1 MENTSKQQSYMRGAA
16 ILAATAIIS
25 KIISAIFKI
34 PLFNLIG
41 DEGSGHFQV
50 TYQVYT
56 LLLTI
61 STAGIPVALSRQI
74 SAASATGRPGLVRRY
89 FSVALPAF
97 AAVGL
102 FFSGIMYFFADE
114 LARFMSNPQAAT
126 GLRVLSPAIFF
137 VCVVSV
143 FEGYGQG
150 HQNMIPTAVKQLLE
164 VTCKLVIGL
173 IVAWFLLRQGA
184 TSAETAAGAIS
195 GVTVGLGLAVPVMA
209 FLKRRMDRKL
219 YPDRLAASLGADD
232 YSRRR
237 ILYNIFRVSIP
248 ITLGSSFMNIMTII
262 DTRFVLSRLQTGAG
276 FEEARAVSLY
286 GVYSKGLTLL
296 VLPSALITPL
306 SVSIIPALAGALA
319 AKRVSEAKNIT
330 LSALKVT
337 NLIAM
342 PAGVGLLVLAYP
354 IFNVLYW
361 GSDPVGPTL
370 LMVFGAASY
379 FVCMQ
384 LITTALL
391 QANGHEKIPVI
402 TFPVGGVLQILLD
415 WVLVGNPAINIKG
428 SPVGTLTC
436 YFVITALNMAFLLAK
451 VKERPKLLPAFA
463 GPALCT
469 GIMGVAAWAIYG
481 LLERFLLI
489 PLGQGRAAM
498 AVCLFLTI
506 FAAVL
511 IYGVLAI
518 ATRTITRKDLRL
530 LPKGERLA
538 DLLKIKD

>member
-1 MENTSKQQSYMRGAA
+1 MRSAA
-16 ILAATAIIS
+16 ILAASTVLC

-41 DEGSGHFQV
+41 DEGTGHFQV

-97 AAVGL
+97 AVVGL
-102 FFSGIMYFFADE
+102 VFSAVMFVFAEE
-114 LARFMSNPQAAT
+114 LARFMWDPQAAM

-137 VCVVSV
+137 VCLVSV

-150 HQNMIPTAVKQLLE
+150 HQNMVPTATKQIME
-164 VTCKLVIGL
+164 VTSKLVVGLAVAWYLIGL
-173 IVAWFLLRQGA
+173 GA

-195 GVTVGLGLAVPVMA
+195 GVTVGLALAVPVMA
-209 FLKRRMDRKL
+209 LLKRRMDRRL
-219 YPDRLAASLGADD
+219 YPDRLAASAGADD
-232 YSRRR
+232 YTRRR
-237 ILYNIFRVSIP
+237 ILYNVIRVSIP
-248 ITLGSSFMNIMTII
+248 ITLGASFMNIMTLI
-262 DTRFVLSRLQTGAG
+262 DMRFVLYRLQTGAG
-276 FEEARAVSLY
+276 LGNTVAMALY

-296 VLPSALITPL
+296 VLPSALITPV
-306 SVSIIPALAGALA
+306 SISIIPALAGALA
-319 AKRVSEAKNIT
+319 AKRIREAHSIT
-330 LSALKVT
+330 LSSVKVT

-342 PAGVGLLVLAYP
+342 PAAVGLTVLAYP

-370 LMVFGAASY
+370 LRVFGVSSY

-384 LITTALL
+384 LMTTALL
-391 QANGHEKIPVI
+391 QANGHEKIPVL
-402 TFPVGGVLQILLD
+402 TFPVGGVLQIALD
-415 WVLVGNPAINIKG
+415 WFLVGNPDINIKG
-428 SPVGTLTC
+428 SPIGTFTC
-436 YFVITALNMAFLLAK
+436 YFVITMLNLAFFLAK
-451 VKERPKLLPAFA
+451 VKERPKLLPAFS

-469 GIMGVAAWAIYG
+469 AVMGVAAWAVYG
-481 LLERFLLI
+481 LLERLLYGV
-489 PLGQGRAAM
+489 LGQGRMAM
-498 AVCLFLTI
+498 AVCLFATI
-506 FAAVL
+506 AICVV
-511 IYGVLAI
+511 IYGILVIL
-518 ATRTITRKDLRL
+518 TKTITRGDLRL

-538 DLLKIKD
+538 DILKIKD

>member
-1 MENTSKQQSYMRGAA
+1 LEHSSKQTYMRSAA
-16 ILAATAIIS
+16 ILAATAVLA
-25 KIISAIFKI
+25 KVISAIFKI

-50 TYQVYT
+50 TYLVYT

-102 FFSGIMYFFADE
+102 FFSGMMFLFSEQI
-114 LARFMSNPQAAT
+114 ARFMSNPQAAG

-137 VCVVSV
+137 VCIVSV
-143 FEGYGQG
+143 FEGYSQG
-150 HQNMIPTAVKQLLE
+150 HQNMIPTATKQLME
-164 VTCKLVIGL
+164 VTSKLIIGL
-173 IVAWFLLRQGA
+173 GVAWYLLQQGA

-195 GVTVGLGLAVPVMA
+195 GVSVGLALAVPAMV
-209 FLKRRMDRKL
+209 FLKRRMDRRL
-219 YPDRLAASLGADD
+219 YPYRIAESEGADA

-248 ITLGSSFMNIMTII
+248 ITLGASFMNIMTII

-276 FEEARAVSLY
+276 LVETEAVALY

-296 VLPSALITPL
+296 VLPSSLITPV

-319 AKRVSEAKNIT
+319 ARRIREAQNIMQ
-330 LSALKVT
+330 SSVKIT

-342 PAGVGLLVLAYP
+342 PAAVGLSVLAYP

-361 GSDPVGPTL
+361 GSNPVGPTL
-370 LMVFGAASY
+370 LRVFGVASY

-402 TFPVGGVLQILLD
+402 SFLVGGILQILLD
-415 WVLVGNPAINIKG
+415 WYLVGNPAINIKAA
-428 SPVGTLTC
+428 PFGTLIC
-436 YFVITALNMAFLLAK
+436 YFVITALNMIFLLVK
-451 VKERPKLLPAFA
+451 VKDRPKLLSAFLR
-463 GPALCT
+463 PALCT
-469 GIMGVAAWAIYG
+469 AVMGVAAWAVYG
-481 LLERFLLI
+481 LIERLLYDA
-489 PLGQGRAAM
+489 LGQGRMAM
-498 AVCLFLTI
+498 TVCLFLAI
-506 FAAVL
+506 GVAV
-511 IYGVLAI
+511 IVYGVLI
-518 ATRTITRKDLRL
+518 IITRTITRSDMRL

-538 DLLKIKD
+538 NLLRIRD